1 LLAARYV
8 KISNKKKEGRNSLEM
23 IAHVVLLQP
32 KTTTTN
38 EELSAFLER
47 VRALQQV
54 IPGIVAISVG
64 ENRSTHHRG
73 FTHGIIMHFVD
84 EAHLQAHHS
93 HPAHLAVVEELD
105 RICQQTIDFDLP
117 DDPGRATQD
126 TVH

>member
-1 LLAARYV
+1 
-8 KISNKKKEGRNSLEM
+8 M

-64 ENRSTHHRG
+64 ENRSMHHRG